1 MNKEIFS
8 IKPYK
13 SIYFNAMLAKKFCF
27 QLGDELEFRFT
38 SDSAY
43 FRINN
48 NQIKGV
54 KVHQAST
61 SGFTIDNRIVH
72 KRLSKL
78 FMYDVNVIEDDGWF
92 KIIEQ

>member
-13 SIYFNAMLAKKFCF
+13 SIYFNAMLAKKIGF

-48 NQIKGV
+48 NQINGV

-61 SGFTIDNRIVH
+61 SGFTIENRNVH
-72 KRLSKL
+72 KELSKK

>member
-8 IKPYK
+8 IKPYT
-13 SIYFNAMLAKKFCF
+13 SIYFNAMLAKKIGF
-27 QLGDELEFRFT
+27 QHGDELEFRFT

-61 SGFTIDNRIVH
+61 SGFTIENRNVH
-72 KRLSKL
+72 KELSKK

>member
-13 SIYFNAMLAKKFCF
+13 SIYFNAMLAKKIGF
-27 QLGDELEFRFT
+27 QHGDELEFNFT
-38 SDSAY
+38 KEGCF

-48 NQIKGV
+48 NQLKGV

-78 FMYDVNVIEDDGWF
+78 FMYDVNVVEHEDGWF
-92 KIIEQ
+92 KITE

>member
-8 IKPYK
+8 IKPYT
-13 SIYFNAMLAKKFCF
+13 SIYFNAFLAKKIGFEY
-27 QLGDELEFRFT
+27 GDELEFRFT

-61 SGFTIDNRIVH
+61 SGFTIENRNVH
-72 KRLSKL
+72 KELSKK
-78 FMYDVNVIEDDGWF
+78 FMYDVNVVEHEDGWF
-92 KIIEQ
+92 KITE

>member
-13 SIYFNAMLAKKFCF
+13 SIYFNAMLAKKIGF
-27 QLGDELEFRFT
+27 QLGDELEFNFT
-38 SDSAY
+38 KEGCF

-48 NQIKGV
+48 NQLKGV

-78 FMYDVNVIEDDGWF
+78 FMYDVNVVEHEDGWF
-92 KIIEQ
+92 KITE

>member
-13 SIYFNAMLAKKFCF
+13 SIYFNAMLAKKIGF
-27 QLGDELEFRFT
+27 QHGDELEFRFT

-61 SGFTIDNRIVH
+61 SGFTIENRNVH
-72 KRLSKL
+72 KELSKK
-78 FMYDVNVIEDDGWF
+78 FMYDVNVVEHEDGWF
-92 KIIEQ
+92 KITE